1 MIESLRTRWI
11 IIFVVLAV
19 AIIWTVPNFVNM
31 DNKWWPSKS
40 KMVLGLDIQ
49 GGSHLVLRVDVDSAV
64 KTDVTRMS
72 LQLPNQLKDEKIE
85 TKTSTVTDPIRG
97 GIKIELADPS
107 QTQGAIAYLEKF
119 YGSQTLRVTDGGAGV
134 LNIEYAELYLRDFK
148 SKLLEQA
155 IAVIRNRID
164 EFGVAEPSITAQGTD
179 RVLVQLPG
187 IKDASQAKDLIN
199 RTARLD
205 FMMVS
210 RDMKPDELQKL
221 IDDAETAGNFTLG
234 SAEKSANLADT
245 QAPAPADAAAP
256 KAGEK
261 QRFKYSQYVDKLNE
275 ALKGKLP
282 ENTLVYF
289 EKPENA
295 ASMEVGR
302 IPYLLKTTDVVTGD
316 KLTNA
321 QVSVDQY
328 GKPIVSFQFDALG
341 AKEFGDM
348 TRKHVQENMAIVL
361 DKIVKSAPNINEPI
375 TGGRGQ
381 ITLGGG
387 RDRDQTINE
396 AKVISTALRAGALPA
411 TLEQLEERTVGPSLG
426 ADAIKQGQIGT
437 LIAAALVFFAML
449 LYYKSFGLVADLSL
463 AFNVLITVAI
473 LSSLGATLT
482 LPGVAG
488 LALTLGIA
496 VDASVIVFERIKEEM
511 HKGSTLRAAI
521 HEGYDKAFSAIIDAN
536 LTCIAVSIVIYYFGT
551 GPVRGFAVTLLTGLV
566 ITTFTAVFFSKALLE
581 TMVNKWNM
589 KLSVR

>member
-1 MIESLRTRWI
+1 MIESLRARWI
-11 IIFVVLAV
+11 IIFLVLAFAV
-19 AIIWTVPNFVNM
+19 LWTVPNFVNM
-31 DNKWWPSKS
+31 ENRWWPSKS

-64 KTDVTRMS
+64 KTDVSRMAA
-72 LQLPNQLKDEKIE
+72 QLPNQLRDEKIE
-85 TKTSTVTDPIRG
+85 TKSATVTDPLRG
-97 GIKIELADPS
+97 GMKIELADPA
-107 QTQGAIAYLEKF
+107 QTQAAVAYLDKF
-119 YGSQTLRVTDGGAGV
+119 YGSTLRVNVSGDRTLDV
-134 LNIEYAELYLRDFK
+134 EYGELYLRDFK
-148 SKLLEQA
+148 TKLLDQA

-164 EFGVAEPSITAQGTD
+164 EFGVAEPSITAQGSD

-210 RDMKPDELQKL
+210 KDMDPAALQPL
-221 IDDAETAGNFTLG
+221 IDE
-234 SAEKSANLADT
+234 AEKTANLSLKDL
-245 QAPAPADAAAP
+245 
-256 KAGEK
+256 
-261 QRFKYSQYVDKLNE
+261 KYSQYVDKLNA
-275 ALKGKLP
+275 ALKGKIP
-282 ENTLVYF
+282 ENTVVYF
-289 EKPENA
+289 EKQEGA
-295 ASMEVGR
+295 DSMEVGR
-302 IPYLLKTTDVVTGD
+302 RPYLLGTTEVVTGD

-341 AKEFGDM
+341 AKEFGDL
-348 TRKHVQENMAIVL
+348 TTKHVNEPMAIVL
-361 DKIVKSAPNINEPI
+361 DKVVKSAPNIQSPI

-387 RDRDQTINE
+387 RDHNQTLNE

-426 ADAIKQGQIGT
+426 ADAIRQGQIG
-437 LIAAALVFFAML
+437 ALVASILVFVFMII
-449 LYYKSFGLVADLSL
+449 YYKSFGFVADLSL

-488 LALTLGIA
+488 LALTLGIS

-511 HKGSTLRAAI
+511 DKGSTLRAAI
-521 HEGYDKAFSAIIDAN
+521 NEGYHRAFSAIIDSN
-536 LTCIAVSIVIYYFGT
+536 LTSIAVCVVLYYFGT

-566 ITTFTAVFFSKALLE
+566 ITTFTAVFFTRAMIE